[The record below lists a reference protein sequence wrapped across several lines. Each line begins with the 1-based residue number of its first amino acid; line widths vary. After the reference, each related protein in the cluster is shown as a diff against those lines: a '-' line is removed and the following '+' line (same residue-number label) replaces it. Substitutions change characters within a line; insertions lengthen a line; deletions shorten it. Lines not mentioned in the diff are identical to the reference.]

1 MTGLRSLVIGLPASQ
16 AAASLSLRAARSCP
30 FAAATATASPLCL
43 SQPRRTANKPFFL
56 SASTSTPAL
65 SYRSKTDLSGAAQK
79 SVDAARFK
87 TASDLASNRP
97 SSETPA
103 EARPLS
109 NPARQPPP
117 LDWNT
122 FFKLRLR
129 RRRIQVFFSL
139 LSGAGGLFA
148 GAGVLSTGLAE
159 PLVAQ
164 VPLDPIFTLGGLT
177 LVFAAAGWLVGPT
190 LGSQVFYL
198 LNRQLKP
205 QINQKEAQFFA
216 RIKKNRV
223 DPTNSSAANPGML
236 VL

>member
-43 SQPRRTANKPFFL
+43 SQPRRATPSRPFL
-56 SASTSTPAL
+56 SASTPAL
-65 SYRSKTDLSGAAQK
+65 TYRAKSDLSGAAQK

-103 EARPLS
+103 AARPLS
-109 NPARQPPP
+109 DPARQPPP

-139 LSGAGGLFA
+139 LSGAGGLFV

-223 DPTNSSAANPGML
+223 DPTNSSAANPGRL
-236 VL
+236 ALR